1 MTKIF
6 VAIFTAFPSRLAW
19 LPMSRSSA
27 SGEDGGGGVDGDDM
41 KARIGDRGGP
51 TGPFGLLVGQGL
63 VDELPQLR
71 ADRVGAGREQL
82 GEERDGQLFA
92 PVDPE
97 RGARGPAPGE
107 LARRADHL
115 AGHRV
120 EDDGEAEAGA
130 DPA

>member
-71 ADRVGAGREQL
+71 ADRGGGGRGEV
-82 GEERDGQLFA
+82 GEEGGETGGA
-92 PVDPE
+92 PLCARVCQD
-97 RGARGPAPGE
+97 RGPRGPPKGAPP
-107 LARRADHL
+107 RRADHL

-120 EDDGEAEAGA
+120 EDD
-130 DPA
+130 